1 VRRLSHGLVLASLVL
16 ALAPTGSGPAVAAP
30 ASGSASVSTRPGL
43 FPGFSAA
50 VSDYVT
56 RCHGERGV
64 SLFGDA
70 TGGASI
76 DAAGRARRGRFHLV
90 EHVGPGREFSFATRI
105 DRTTRSY
112 YVRCLPPRFP
122 RWRFVRSRPS
132 AAHWTLIGPGLALG
146 AVRPYAAIFD
156 GNGVPVWWYRVE
168 PAAVDAEFL
177 PDGTL
182 AFAHYGR
189 GTFGTD
195 PKGAYEI
202 RRLNGTLV
210 RRVRAVGS
218 PTDDHELQLTAA
230 GDYALLSYV
239 ARDGVDLSSLG
250 GPKDATVVDAEIQ
263 IVTKSGKLLWSWNS
277 KDHVPLAASQAWAR
291 AILGTSVKLTDGR
304 TVYDIVHANSVQV
317 VGKTVLLSLRH
328 TNTLYAIDRDTGAI
342 RWTLGG
348 TPGPASLAV
357 SGDQLAPLILSGQH
371 DARLQA
377 DGTLTVHDNGTGFGR
392 PPRALQ
398 FRIDAAKH
406 TATLVASL
414 ADPAIKSSFCCGSAT
429 RLADK
434 DWLVSWGGNPVVAE
448 YGPGGAVAW
457 KLTFERQ
464 FFSYRAISIPS
475 NRFDRAQ
482 LRAAMNV
489 MNPRR

>member
-16 ALAPTGSGPAVAAP
+16 ALASTGAGPAVAAP
-30 ASGSASVSTRPGL
+30 ASGTASVSARPGL
-43 FPGFSAA
+43 FPAFSAG

-64 SLFGDA
+64 SLSGDA
-70 TGGASI
+70 TGGASV
-76 DAAGRARRGRFHLV
+76 DAAGRVWRGRFHVV

-105 DRTTRSY
+105 GGTTRSY

-122 RWRFVRSRPS
+122 QWTFVRSHSSPG
-132 AAHWTLIGPGLALG
+132 HLTLVGPGLALG

-156 GNGVPVWWYRVE
+156 GNGAPVWWYRVE

-177 PDGTL
+177 PDATL

-195 PKGAYEI
+195 PRGAYEI

-218 PTDDHELQLTAA
+218 PTDDHELQLTTT

-239 ARDGVDLSSLG
+239 PRDGVDLSSLG
-250 GPKDATVVDAEIQ
+250 GPKSATVVDAEIQ
-263 IVTKSGKLLWSWNS
+263 IVSKTGKLLWFWNS
-277 KDHVPLAASQAWAR
+277 KDHVPLSASQAWAR
-291 AILGTSVKLTDGR
+291 AIVGAPVELADGR
-304 TVYDIVHANSVQV
+304 TAYDIVHGNSVQV

-328 TNTLYAIDRDTGAI
+328 TNTLYAIDRGTGAI

-357 SGDQLAPLILSGQH
+357 SGDPLTPLDLSGQH
-371 DARLQA
+371 YARLQA

-392 PPRALQ
+392 PPRVLQ
-398 FRIDAAKH
+398 FRIDAAKN

-429 RLADK
+429 RLADR

-448 YGPGGAVAW
+448 YRPGGAVAW

-475 NRFDRAQ
+475 SPFDRAR
-482 LRAAMNV
+482 LRAAMNA

>member
-1 VRRLSHGLVLASLVL
+1 MRRLPHGLVLASLVL
-16 ALAPTGSGPAVAAP
+16 ALASTGSGPAAAAP
-30 ASGSASVSTRPGL
+30 ASGMASVSTRPGL
-43 FPGFSAA
+43 FPAFSRG
-50 VSDYVT
+50 VTDYVT
-56 RCHGERGV
+56 RCRGEHGV

-70 TGGASI
+70 VGGATVEVG
-76 DAAGRARRGRFHLV
+76 GRAWHGPFHVV
-90 EHVGPGREFSFATRI
+90 EHVGPGREFSFTTRI
-105 DRTTRSY
+105 GGAARSY

-122 RWRFVRSRPS
+122 RWTFVRSRPS
-132 AAHWTLIGPGLALG
+132 SAHWTLVGPGLALG

-156 GNGVPVWWYRVE
+156 GNGVPIWWYRVE
-168 PAAVDAEFL
+168 PAAVDAELL

-195 PKGAYEI
+195 PRAAYEV
-202 RRLNGTLV
+202 RRLDGTLV

-230 GDYALLSYV
+230 GDYALLTYV
-239 ARDGVDLSSLG
+239 PRDGVDLSSLG
-250 GPKDATVVDAEIQ
+250 GPNSATVMDAEVQ
-263 IVTKSGKLLWSWNS
+263 IVSKAGKLLWAWNS
-277 KDHVPLAASQAWAR
+277 KDHVPLSASLPWAR
-291 AILGTSVKLTDGR
+291 AILGTSVKLADGR
-304 TVYDIVHANSVQV
+304 TAYDIVHGNSLQV

-348 TPGPASLAV
+348 TPGAASLNV
-357 SGDQLAPLILSGQH
+357 VGDPLSPLTFSGQH
-371 DARLQA
+371 YARLQP

-398 FRIDAAKH
+398 FRIDVAKR

-414 ADPAIKSSFCCGSAT
+414 SDPAIKGSFCCGSAT
-429 RLADK
+429 RLADQ

-448 YGPGGAVAW
+448 YRTTGAVAW

-464 FFSYRAISIPS
+464 LFSYRAISVPAA
-475 NRFDRAQ
+475 RFDRAR